1 MIAETIIGI
10 GLFMFIFGFAGV
22 AWYDNAYTREAKISA
37 AVVYI
42 SFVLLIIGLLGLFL

>member
-10 GLFMFIFGFAGV
+10 GLIMFIFGWAGV
-22 AWYDNAYTREAKISA
+22 VLFDNPYTNEAKVSS

-42 SFVLLIIGLLGLFL
+42 SFFLLVIGFVGLLL